1 MQLIIIML
9 AKNKHIKI
17 AMTKNKGVII
27 TDHPNVF
34 CWELLVCLVSIEAAG
49 GVVVVIA
56 DEFTQAPRIP
66 LEGTP
71 TGPEL
76 GEEFLDVVPLDGNGC
91 HRRIDGHDDDAGFD
105 QEALMLF
112 AEADA
117 VNDVL
122 LHFGIPFLV
131 CGVFLLL
138 VIFLC
143 VSIHNN
149 NGWLPGSHY
158 WMFLYIH

>member
-1 MQLIIIML
+1 ML
-9 AKNKHIKI
+9 L
-17 AMTKNKGVII
+17 
-27 TDHPNVF
+27 
-34 CWELLVCLVSIEAAG
+34 CWKLLVGLVSIEAAS
-49 GVVVVIA
+49 GVVVIIA
-56 DEFTQAPRIP
+56 DEFAQASRIP

-71 TGPEL
+71 AGPEL
-76 GEEFLDVVPLDGNGC
+76 GEEFLDVVPLDGDGR

-105 QEALMLF
+105 QEALMLLNEF
-112 AEADA
+112 DA
-117 VNDVL
+117 VLVISDESF
-122 LHFGIPFLV
+122 HGIPFLV

-149 NGWLPGSHY
+149 GWLPGSHY